1 MCVRSRGA
9 VWYSVAP
16 MTYAALIM
24 AVLGWGS
31 SFVATKIALVT
42 LSAGVILFVRHAVAA
57 VILFVIFKRRRLEF
71 PSRRLWPKLLLMG
84 LFEPILYFLLETE
97 GLRHTSASSASLV
110 IAAVPVLVAVAAWP
124 ILKEKP
130 TARSGIGAV
139 LSVAGVVLLVLG
151 DNNPDYAESSLLGN
165 LLVLGAAVSAVG
177 YILISRSLSG
187 RVHPVTITFLQMIVG
202 AAFFLFPAGAS
213 TAFDGLPVF
222 TVESVLALTALTI
235 FATVLAFFG
244 YNYAL
249 SKIPAAKAS
258 VFINGIPLVT
268 VLAAALFLGE
278 SLTLLQAGA
287 GVVIVAGV
295 VLAGKRRKQ
304 RAASPS

>member
-1 MCVRSRGA
+1 
-9 VWYSVAP
+9 

-31 SFVATKIALVT
+31 SFVATKIALAT
-42 LSAGVILFVRHAVAA
+42 LAPGVILFVRHGIAA
-57 VILFVIFKRRRLEF
+57 LILFAVFKRRRLAL
-71 PSRRLWPKLLLMG
+71 PDRRLWPRLLLMG
-84 LFEPILYFLLETE
+84 VFEPILYFLLETE

-130 TARSGIGAV
+130 TGRSAIGAI

-151 DNNPDYAESSLLGN
+151 DNNPDYADSSLLGN

-187 RVHPVTITFLQMIVG
+187 RVHPVTITFIQMTVG
-202 AAFFLFPAGAS
+202 AVFFLFPAGAS
-213 TAFDGLPVF
+213 TVVDGLPAF
-222 TVESVLALTALTI
+222 TAESVVALTALTL

-268 VLAAALFLGE
+268 VLAAAVFLGE
-278 SLTLLQAGA
+278 SLTLLQGGA

-295 VLAGKRRKQ
+295 ILAGRRRKK
-304 RAASPS
+304 RPKTEPAS